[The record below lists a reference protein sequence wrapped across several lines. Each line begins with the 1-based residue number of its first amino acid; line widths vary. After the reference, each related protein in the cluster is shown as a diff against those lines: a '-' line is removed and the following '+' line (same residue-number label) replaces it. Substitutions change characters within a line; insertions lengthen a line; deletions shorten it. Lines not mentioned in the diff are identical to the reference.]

1 MSELSVPTGYV
12 SPFGATPGGASSRY
26 VLPSFIERTNYG
38 MKESNPYNKLF
49 EERIIFLGAPIDDVV
64 ANDVIAQLI
73 CLESTDPDRD
83 ILIYIN
89 SPGGSFTALTAIY
102 DTMSYVRPEIQTYC
116 MGQAA
121 SAAAVLLAA
130 GTKGKRFA
138 LEHARVLI
146 HQPSGE
152 GQGQVT
158 DLEIQAN
165 EILRMRGL
173 LEHILAKHTGQT
185 IEQIQLDI
193 ERDRILTAD
202 QAKDYGIVDS
212 VITSRK
218 LITD

>member
-1 MSELSVPTGYV
+1 MSELITPNGAGYG
-12 SPFGATPGGASSRY
+12 SAAAPSSRY
-26 VLPSFIERTNYG
+26 VLPSFVERTNYG

-64 ANDVIAQLI
+64 ANDVIAQLL

-102 DTMSYVRPEIQTYC
+102 DTMSFVRPEIQTYC

-165 EILRMRGL
+165 EIMRMRVQ
-173 LEHILAKHTGQT
+173 LEEILALHTGQT
-185 IEQIQLDI
+185 PEQVKLDI
-193 ERDRILTAD
+193 ERDRILTAQ

-212 VITSRK
+212 VISTRK
-218 LITD
+218 LVND

>member
-1 MSELSVPTGYV
+1 M
-12 SPFGATPGGASSRY
+12 
-26 VLPSFIERTNYG
+26 
-38 MKESNPYNKLF
+38 
-49 EERIIFLGAPIDDVV
+49 
-64 ANDVIAQLI
+64 AQLLM
-73 CLESTDPDRD
+73 LESTDPDRD

-102 DTMSYVRPEIQTYC
+102 DTMSFVRPEIQTVC

-138 LEHARVLI
+138 LEHSRVLI

-165 EILRMRGL
+165 EILRMRVL
-173 LEHILAKHTGQT
+173 LEEILARHTGQT
-185 IEQIQLDI
+185 RRAGQA
-193 ERDRILTAD
+193 RHRARHGSSPPS
-202 QAKDYGIVDS
+202 QAKEYGIVDE
-212 VITSRK
+212 VITTRK
-218 LITD
+218 LDATTDRRPRATGSAQSAPTGQQRARQIVGEQGTRH